1 VAGQGVVT
9 SEMVARAFRRSY
21 NEQISQMFQNLDNA
35 TPEYRTARNTV
46 WTANDL
52 TWETP
57 TEDGSN

>member
-1 VAGQGVVT
+1 
-9 SEMVARAFRRSY
+9 MVARAFRRSY